1 MSALGTV
8 LTKVISKEVEKV
20 IILFYLGVATCCCGT
35 IGLFTFGH
43 PSIPGY
49 EEWLLAIAIGL
60 LGLLQQYA
68 LVWALEVRM
77 VKYQLF
83 RGYSYTI
90 LTFKLHNLSFHIR
103 NTFLSLS
110 LLPE

>member
-1 MSALGTV
+1 MSALGIV

-49 EEWLLAIAIGL
+49 EEWLLSIHDPLTKFLVNMKKKIARRTTGAKDF
-60 LGLLQQYA
+60 Y
-68 LVWALEVRM
+68 LVQGIDA
-77 VKYQLF
+77 
-83 RGYSYTI
+83 
-90 LTFKLHNLSFHIR
+90 
-103 NTFLSLS
+103 
-110 LLPE
+110 P

>member
-20 IILFYLGVATCCCGT
+20 ITLFYLGVATCCCGT
-35 IGLFTFGH
+35 IGLFTFGY
-43 PSIPGY
+43 PSIPDY

-77 VKYQLF
+77 
-83 RGYSYTI
+83 I
-90 LTFKLHNLSFHIR
+90 ID
-103 NTFLSLS
+103 
-110 LLPE
+110 

>member
-43 PSIPGY
+43 PSIPSY
-49 EEWLLAIAIGL
+49 EEGLLAVAIGF

-68 LVWALEVRM
+68 LVWALEVR
-77 VKYQLF
+77 
-83 RGYSYTI
+83 I
-90 LTFKLHNLSFHIR
+90 IID
-103 NTFLSLS
+103 
-110 LLPE
+110 

>member
-1 MSALGTV
+1 MSSLGYSLVLSACLMSALGAV
-8 LTKVISKEVEKV
+8 LTKVISKGVEKV

-68 LVWALEVRM
+68 LVWALEVRIFL
-77 VKYQLF
+77 LF
-83 RGYSYTI
+83 QFMCGIQTEKFFI
-90 LTFKLHNLSFHIR
+90 LHSK
-103 NTFLSLS
+103 
-110 LLPE
+110 